1 MWLRVYPVN
10 RDDVRLNTSVRKK
23 GAECIGQLYARIR
36 RYIRTYFYCTK
47 ARWGILPIFKQ
58 YILSNSPLNNSV
70 KTNKDWYNHT
80 SASLKER
87 VFVDV
92 DRMSLLTDVFN
103 RISCF
108 IFRTT
113 DW

>member
-1 MWLRVYPVN
+1 M
-10 RDDVRLNTSVRKK
+10 
-23 GAECIGQLYARIR
+23 
-36 RYIRTYFYCTK
+36 
-47 ARWGILPIFKQ
+47 
-58 YILSNSPLNNSV
+58 

-92 DRMSLLTDVFN
+92 DRMSLLPDVFN